1 MSLKG
6 VTTFQCVWD
15 NVKVAGEVKGQIVI
29 VARKLLICRKMFFL
43 YVFLSS
49 WEIFLQAH
57 VEKISSEKGY

>member
-6 VTTFQCVWD
+6 VTTSQCVWD

-29 VARKLLICRKMFFL
+29 VARKLLVEKCSSFMFFL
-43 YVFLSS
+43 SS
-49 WEIFLQAH
+49 CGIFLQAH